1 MTQKIYHDDYK
12 DLNSPRSRGLIQEV
26 TVVIVLFCRRTFPR
40 FVGIKIK
47 RIFRGSVGLDFDMIF
62 EPSANSTNS
71 TIVEKFTEANGTKE
85 LQFVVLGKAT
95 AVDNTP
101 VILSPNETGATT
113 TTTAFAPDIPTSGKS
128 DDWYVPI
135 KFSLNASSFLGL
147 YCVKIK
153 SNEEYHI
160 GRRISSDNHCPILYH
175 VISFIQWEPA

>member
-1 MTQKIYHDDYK
+1 MFVVSITMTQKIYHDDYK

-128 DDWYVPI
+128 DD
-135 KFSLNASSFLGL
+135 
-147 YCVKIK
+147 
-153 SNEEYHI
+153 
-160 GRRISSDNHCPILYH
+160 
-175 VISFIQWEPA
+175 